1 MWYRYSQSF
10 FKDPISYL
18 RKNYNPITYLNNE
31 RDKYSRKVDRAVNGP
46 SLQQPTYQ
54 QNYPQQNFAQ
64 QPFQN
69 NRQINQQN
77 NRQNNQQYNFRSSQ
91 EALAFINSL
100 VRNGQAQNLM
110 NAMDLAVRMGVS
122 INNVNIR
129 NNPEMQS
136 IYQQQTNQ
144 QNYSKQGTIPASE
157 NKPAQQYQMSFQVSQ
172 PQNAQQVQQ
181 QTASVNLTTYFI
193 RNAKSFI
200 TKLAQN
206 PLDENAKQQLNI
218 LIQAPEYNLQQASI
232 YPLISRLQQ
241 IYKELQMDEQ
251 NQELQEEEKK
261 IFTRLSNM

>member
-10 FKDPISYL
+10 FKDPIGYL

-31 RDKYSRKVDRAVNGP
+31 RDKFSRKVDRAVNGP
-46 SLQQPTYQ
+46 SYQQPTYQ

-64 QPFQN
+64 QPFQY
-69 NRQINQQN
+69 NRQTNQQN
-77 NRQNNQQYNFRSSQ
+77 NRQNTQQYNFGSSQ

-100 VRNGQAQNLM
+100 VTSGQAQNLM

-122 INNVNIR
+122 INNINIR
-129 NNPEMQS
+129 NNQEMQN
-136 IYQQQTNQ
+136 IYQQQMSQ
-144 QNYSKQGTIPASE
+144 QNYYKQGTIPANE
-157 NKPAQQYQMSFQVSQ
+157 NQPAQQYQMSFQVAQ
-172 PQNAQQVQQ
+172 PQKNQQIQQQV
-181 QTASVNLTTYFI
+181 AAINLSTYFV
-193 RNAKSFI
+193 RNAKIFI

-218 LIQAPEYNLQQASI
+218 LIKAPEYNLQQASI

-251 NQELQEEEKK
+251 NQELQEEAKK
-261 IFTRLSNM
+261 IFTRLSDM